1 MKGGG
6 FQVTDDIAVAAV
18 QAPTSMGDA
27 ARNVDVLI
35 EQVSRC
41 AADGIDLVVF
51 PECGLTGYVADSRQE
66 AAELALQ
73 HDSEYL
79 RAVAD
84 AASGA
89 GVIAVFGYLE
99 RTPEGDLYNTAAL
112 AGPAGLWTTYRK
124 VHLPAICADRF
135 VDAGSSGPTVV
146 ETPLGRVGLG
156 ICYDL
161 RFPEW
166 TRVLALQGADIL
178 AQPTNWAN
186 TARQWADLLPAAR
199 AFENHMAVIV
209 CNRADSERDVDFIG
223 RSVIAD
229 ANGVELA
236 RAAKTDDRITATL
249 TIDGSARSQR
259 ATVFARRRPDQ
270 YQDIVRSST

>member
-1 MKGGG
+1 
-6 FQVTDDIAVAAV
+6 VADDIVVAAV
-18 QAPTSMGDA
+18 QSPTSRGDA
-27 ARNVDVLI
+27 ARNVDVLV

-41 AADGIDLVVF
+41 AADGIKLVVF

-66 AAELALQ
+66 ATDIALPQ
-73 HDSEYL
+73 GSEYL
-79 RAVAD
+79 RTIAD
-84 AASGA
+84 AASAA

-99 RTPEGDLYNTAAL
+99 RTPDGDLYNTAAL
-112 AGPAGLWTTYRK
+112 AGPTGLWATYRK

-146 ETPLGRVGLG
+146 QTPLGRIGLG

-166 TRVLALQGADIL
+166 TRVLALKGADIL
-178 AQPTNWAN
+178 AQPTNWAI
-186 TARQWADLLPAAR
+186 TARQWAELLPAAR

-209 CNRADSERDVDFIG
+209 CNRADIERDVDFIG

-236 RAAKTDDRITATL
+236 RATKTDDRITATL
-249 TIDGSARSQR
+249 TLDGSARTQR
-259 ATVFARRRPDQ
+259 DTVFARRRPDQ
-270 YQDIVRSST
+270 YQDIVRPST